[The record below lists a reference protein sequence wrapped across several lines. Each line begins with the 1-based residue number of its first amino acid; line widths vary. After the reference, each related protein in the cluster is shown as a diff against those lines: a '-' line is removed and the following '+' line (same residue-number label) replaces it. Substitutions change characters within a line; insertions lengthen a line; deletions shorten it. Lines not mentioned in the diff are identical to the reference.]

1 MRKAFSLF
9 FCFNLFIL
17 FKVAAQQIPVRELPN
32 EIFRSVKKDMN
43 DTSDWRWKRGGIINF
58 NLAQGSLS
66 NWAAGGDRF
75 SLSLNSH
82 VNYLLLHKGNK
93 HTWDNSFDFNYG
105 YIQTTSQGG
114 RKNDDRIDILSKY
127 GSRIDTNNKIY
138 LSVLGNFRSQ
148 FFNGYNYY
156 SKDSSTLTSTF
167 LSPAYILLSVGFDF
181 KPSKNLSIFLSPL
194 TNRTTYVGSRKLYMK
209 GAYGLP
215 PGTNYRNEIG
225 AFASTNYFT
234 DITSSIKYRGRL
246 DLFSNY
252 GHNPFNVDL
261 YMTNLFSFKINK
273 FLSATY
279 NLDMIYDDDVKLFG
293 KNGDSPGLQLK
304 SLIGIGFM
312 MPFAE
317 ASY

>member
-1 MRKAFSLF
+1 MFLT
-9 FCFNLFIL
+9 I
-17 FKVAAQQIPVRELPN
+17 FKLSAQEIPVRELPN
-32 EIFRSVKKDMN
+32 EIFRSVKKDAA
-43 DTSDWRWKRGGIINF
+43 DTSTWRWKRGGIINF

-66 NWAAGGDRF
+66 NWAAGGDKF
-75 SLSLNSH
+75 SLSINSH

-93 HTWDNSFDFNYG
+93 RTWDNSFDFNYG
-105 YIQTTSQGG
+105 YIQTTSLGG
-114 RKNDDRIDILSKY
+114 RKNDDRIDVLSKY
-127 GSRIDTNNKIY
+127 GTRLDTSNKIY
-138 LSVLGNFRSQ
+138 FSVLGNFRSQ
-148 FFNGYNYY
+148 FFNGYSYY

-167 LSPAYILLSVGFDF
+167 LSPAYLLLSIGIDF
-181 KPSKNLSIFLSPL
+181 KPRNNISVFLSPV

-215 PGTNYRNEIG
+215 PGTNYENEFG
-225 AFASTNYFT
+225 AFSSTTFYT
-234 DITSSIKYRGRL
+234 DITPTIKYRGRL

-252 GHNPFNVDL
+252 NNNPWNIDF

-273 FLSATY
+273 YLSATY

-293 KNGDSPGLQLK
+293 KEGTSPSLQLK
-304 SLIGIGFM
+304 SLIGIGFL